1 MRINRAS
8 RSSLLLAEL
17 MVSLLLFALTGAV
30 CIRVLERSGEVSRQ
44 AWVLTRG
51 VQEASSAAE
60 LVRAADSEDQ
70 VRALLLAAYPQARLE
85 ENVEIPM
92 EDGTLRLEFRQD
104 QRITVCYITWCDG
117 EEPVYS
123 LEIHRAFE
131 EEGL

>member
-44 AWVLTRG
+44 ARVLTRG
-51 VQEASSAAE
+51 A
-60 LVRAADSEDQ
+60 
-70 VRALLLAAYPQARLE
+70 RALLLAAYPQARLE

>member
-30 CIRVLERSGEVSRQ
+30 CIRVMERSGQVSHQ
-44 AWVLTRG
+44 AQLLTRG
-51 VQEASSAAE
+51 VEEASSVAE
-60 LVRAADSEDQ
+60 LVRAAKSEDEA
-70 VRALLLAAYPQARLE
+70 RALLLAAYPQARMGE
-85 ENVEIPM
+85 DVEIPL

-104 QRITVCYITWCDG
+104 QRLTVCYITWCDG
-117 EEPVYS
+117 EELVYS